1 MHEHITC
8 PNAQNEQGHYWMPI
22 LRRPRTCSVANATS
36 CNRVKRLGAS
46 VRSLQGKLLRVLN
59 AGQIQVHVQLRPVKM
74 ILTHLRH
81 VADLVN
87 RRRPEPRK
95 ILESKK
101 MLPVSNPQPKA
112 PLRDIEDFNL

>member
-1 MHEHITC
+1 
-8 PNAQNEQGHYWMPI
+8 MPHKQFSPPD
-22 LRRPRTCSVANATS
+22 LYPANTTS
-36 CNRVKRLGAS
+36 CNLVKRLGAS